1 MLNVAEIARITHEAN
16 KAYCEAL
23 GDKSQVPWEDAPEWQ
38 RASSVHGVTDVMT
51 GTTKGPEDQH
61 KHWMAEKIASGWTWG
76 ETKDAEAK
84 THPCLM
90 AYHDLPVEQQL
101 KDHLFVTVA
110 KVLLNGAK
118 L

>member
-1 MLNVAEIARITHEAN
+1 MLNVEAIARVTHEAN

-23 GDKSQVPWEDAPEWQ
+23 GDTSQVPWEDAPEWQ
-38 RASSVHGVTDVMT
+38 KTSSVHGVTDVMT

-90 AYHDLPVEQQL
+90 AYDDLPAEQRA
-101 KDHLFVTVA
+101 KDLLFRAVVTA
-110 KVLLNGAK
+110 LAPTEA
-118 L
+118 